1 MEKHV
6 YTFGD
11 LKKGDHIFRYRIV
24 NDIAKIETIVIEN
37 IKITDNK
44 AIISILNIKDSGTI
58 YIVDKD
64 RQYITDITGGNND
77 DWSSSALVSDYEL
90 VEFMRTIINITK
102 QPLIRAHTNIM
113 DFILNK

>member
-1 MEKHV
+1 MEKHI

-24 NDIAKIETIVIEN
+24 NDKAKIETLVIEN
-37 IKITDNK
+37 IKINDNK
-44 AIISILNIKDSGTI
+44 AIISIKDSGTI

-90 VEFMRTIINITK
+90 VEFMRTIQNKYLIINNGYFLSMIFY
-102 QPLIRAHTNIM
+102 LE
-113 DFILNK
+113 

>member
-1 MEKHV
+1 MGKHI

-11 LKKGDHIFRYRIV
+11 LEKGDHIFRYRIV
-24 NDIAKIETIVIEN
+24 NDKAKIETLVIEN
-37 IKITDNK
+37 IKINNNK
-44 AIISILNIKDSGTI
+44 AIISIKDSGTI
-58 YIVDKD
+58 YTIDKD
-64 RQYITDITGGNND
+64 RQYITGGNND

-90 VEFMRTIINITK
+90 VEFMKTIINITK

>member
-11 LKKGDHIFRYRIV
+11 LEKGDHIFRYRIV
-24 NDIAKIETIVIEN
+24 NDKAKIETLVIEN

-44 AIISILNIKDSGTI
+44 AIISIKDSGTI
-58 YIVDKD
+58 YTVDKD
-64 RQYITDITGGNND
+64 RQYITGGNND

>member
-24 NDIAKIETIVIEN
+24 NDKAKIETLVIEN
-37 IKITDNK
+37 IKINDNK
-44 AIISILNIKDSGTI
+44 AIISIKDSGTI

-102 QPLIRAHTNIM
+102 
-113 DFILNK
+113 

>member
-1 MEKHV
+1 MGKHI

-11 LKKGDHIFRYRIV
+11 LEKGDHIFRYKIV
-24 NDIAKIETIVIEN
+24 NDKAKIETLVIEN
-37 IKITDNK
+37 IKINNNK
-44 AIISILNIKDSGTI
+44 AIISIKDSGTI
-58 YIVDKD
+58 YTIDKD
-64 RQYITDITGGNND
+64 RQYITGGNND
-77 DWSSSALVSDYEL
+77 DWSSFALVSDYEL

>member
-1 MEKHV
+1 MEKHI

-24 NDIAKIETIVIEN
+24 NDKAKIETLVIEN
-37 IKITDNK
+37 IKINDNK
-44 AIISILNIKDSGTI
+44 AIISIKDSGTI
-58 YIVDKD
+58 YTIDKD
-64 RQYITDITGGNND
+64 RQYITGGNND

-90 VEFMRTIINITK
+90 VEFMITIINITK